1 MEFEKIKIE
10 KAVNEGK
17 CLTRVD
23 QFVLFTERTVPG
35 DVADL
40 EVRKKK
46 KNYADARVLRFHE
59 RGPDYIQ
66 PFCQHFEYCGGCKW
80 QQLTYSAQLKMK
92 QSLVTELLHNIGK
105 VDLPEIMPIL
115 GSENTTAYR
124 NKIEY
129 SFTHRKWVPDL
140 AQLDTEEHRAA
151 GYHISGRFDKVL
163 EIKTCFL
170 QDGLGNAIRD
180 FITAFALEHNF
191 TFFNLRDQ
199 TGFLRNMILRNTLS
213 GEWMLIICFHA
224 DEPENRLALLEAVK
238 QAFPQIVSL
247 CFVINEKRND
257 TITDLPVQVYNGTG
271 YLMEKMG
278 SLQFKVSPKAF
289 FQVNVK
295 QAVRLYNAAKAMAGI
310 KPADIVYDLYTGTGS
325 IACYIASSCKK
336 VVGLEYVP
344 EAIEDA
350 KVNAGLNN
358 IHNTDFFA
366 GDIKDL
372 LTGAFFATHGMPDV
386 VITDPPRTGM
396 HEDVVKQ
403 LLQASPRTI
412 VYISCNAAT
421 QARDLFLLKEK
432 YTVEAVQP
440 VDMFPHTSH
449 IENIVKLEL
458 SGESL

>member
-1 MEFEKIKIE
+1 MEFEKVVIE

-35 DVADL
+35 DVVDL

-46 KNYADARVLRFHE
+46 KNYADARVTRFHE

-66 PFCQHFEYCGGCKW
+66 PFCQHFEFCGGCKW
-80 QQLTYSAQLKMK
+80 QQLKYDAQLKMK
-92 QSLVTELLHNIGK
+92 QTLVSELLHNIGK
-105 VDLPEIMPIL
+105 VELPEMQPIL
-115 GSENTTAYR
+115 GSERITAYR

-151 GYHISGRFDKVL
+151 GYHISGRFDKVM
-163 EIKTCFL
+163 EIKTCHL
-170 QDGLGNAIRD
+170 QDELGNAIRD
-180 FITAFALEHNF
+180 FITAFALAHNY

-199 TGFLRNMILRNTLS
+199 TGFLRNMILRNTIA
-213 GEWMLIICFHA
+213 GDWMLILCFHA
-224 DEPENRLALLEAVK
+224 DEPENRIALLDAVK
-238 QAFPQIVSL
+238 EAFPQIVSL
-247 CFVINEKRND
+247 CYVINEKRND
-257 TITDLPVQVYNGTG
+257 TITDLPVQLYHGVE
-271 YLMEKMG
+271 YLSERLG
-278 SLQFKVSPKAF
+278 ALQFKISPKAF

-295 QAVRLYNAAKAMAGI
+295 QAIRMYDAAKAMAGLTEN
-310 KPADIVYDLYTGTGS
+310 DIVYDLYTGTGS
-325 IACYIASSCKK
+325 IACYIASECKK

-350 KVNAGLNN
+350 KVNAALNG
-358 IHNTDFFA
+358 IGNTDFFA

-372 LTGAFFATHGMPDV
+372 LTTSFFAEHGYPDV

-396 HEDVVKQ
+396 HEDVVMQ
-403 LLQASPRTI
+403 LLQAAPRCI

-432 YTVEAVQP
+432 YDVKAVQP

-449 IENIVKLEL
+449 IENIVKLEFRKEGL
-458 SGESL
+458 